1 MVKEIFSRKEIE
13 KRVIRKADLV
23 ADKAAFIDAKTPG
36 SDKKENYCIIGPG
49 VSESGTAVINLKE
62 PHGFNVGAA
71 AMPNGCVNS
80 LHLHQTA
87 EVFIV
92 ARGTWRFIW
101 GNDGTDG
108 EAVLNEGDVIS
119 LPTHIF
125 RGFKNIGSDDGFL
138 FSVLG
143 EDDPQSVTWGPQ
155 VLRDAEGHGL
165 VLLEDGRLIDT
176 SKGMEIPKD
185 VGVIKPT
192 PQEELNKLRKV
203 TQEEMEARVFW
214 FKDRTPY
221 EDAFL
226 DSRSEGGKK
235 YSYGIIGPGIA
246 DDVNR
251 PSIVNNE
258 HSFSLELIEAE
269 PGNGLNAYSQST
281 PQVLIVYKGE
291 WKVTVGLEDGKEFEV
306 VLTEKDTFSVPKDHV
321 RSIKNAGNETG
332 FIYVISGGDEWV
344 SLDWSDEVI
353 EEAKKYNLFKDAE
366 GKLVKK

>member
-1 MVKEIFSRKEIE
+1 MTKQLMTKEEIA
-13 KRVIRKADLV
+13 KRVIRKEDFV

-101 GNDGTDG
+101 GNEGTDG
-108 EAVLNEGDVIS
+108 EAVLNAGDVIS
-119 LPTHIF
+119 LPIHIF

-155 VLRDAEGHGL
+155 VLRDAKGHGL
-165 VLLEDGRLIDT
+165 VLMEDGRLIDT
-176 SKGMEIPKD
+176 SKGMEIPEGVD
-185 VGVIKPT
+185 VIKPT
-192 PQEELNKLRKV
+192 PQEELDALRKV
-203 TQEEMEARVFW
+203 SQEEMESRVFW
-214 FKDRTPY
+214 FENRVPD

-235 YSYGIIGPGIA
+235 LTYGIIGHGIA
-246 DDVNR
+246 TDVNR

-258 HSFSLELIEAE
+258 HSFGLELIEAE
-269 PGNGLNAYSQST
+269 PGNGLNKFSQPT

-291 WKVTVGLEDGKEFEV
+291 WKVTVESADGEEFEV
-306 VLTEKDTFSVPKDHV
+306 VLTEKDVFSVPKDHM
-321 RSIKNAGNETG
+321 RSIKNVGDDTG
-332 FIYVISGGDEWV
+332 FLYIASGGDEWTA
-344 SLDWSDEVI
+344 LDWSEEVI
-353 EEAKKYNLFKDAE
+353 EDAKKHNLELDEE

>member
-1 MVKEIFSRKEIE
+1 MTIETLSREE
-13 KRVIRKADLV
+13 LMKRVIRKEDFV
-23 ADKAAFIDAKTPG
+23 ADKAAFIDARTPG

-49 VSESGTAVINLKE
+49 VSESGTAIINLKE
-62 PHGFNVGAA
+62 PHGFNIGAA

-101 GNDGTDG
+101 GNEGSDG

-143 EDDPQSVTWGPQ
+143 EDDPQNVTWGPQ
-155 VLRDAEGHGL
+155 VLRDAKGHGL

-176 SKGMEIPKD
+176 SIGMEIPKD
-185 VGVIKPT
+185 VEVIKPT
-192 PQEELNKLRKV
+192 SHEELAKIRKV
-203 TQEEMEARVFW
+203 SQEEMEARVFW
-214 FKDRTPY
+214 FKERVPY
-221 EDAFL
+221 AEAFL

-235 YSYGIIGPGIA
+235 LTYGIIGPGIST
-246 DDVNR
+246 DVNR
-251 PSIVNNE
+251 PTIVTNP
-258 HSFSLELIEAE
+258 HTFSLELIEAE
-269 PGNGLNAYSQST
+269 PGNGFQAFSQATS
-281 PQVLIVYKGE
+281 QVLIVYKGE
-291 WKVTVGLEDGKEFEV
+291 WKVSVTLSDGEELEV
-306 VLTEKDTFSVPKDHV
+306 TLTEKDVFSIPKNHV
-321 RSIKNAGNETG
+321 RSIKNVGNETG
-332 FIYVISGGDEWV
+332 FLYVISGGDERIQ
-344 SLDWSDEVI
+344 LDWTEAAI
-353 EEAKKYNLFKDAE
+353 EEAKKNNLEIDEE

>member
-1 MVKEIFSRKEIE
+1 MIKELLSREEVE
-13 KRVIRKADLV
+13 KRVIRKEDFV

-92 ARGTWRFIW
+92 AKGTWRFIW
-101 GNDGTDG
+101 GNEGTDG
-108 EAVLNEGDVIS
+108 EAILNEGDVIS
-119 LPTHIF
+119 LPIHIY

-143 EDDPQSVTWGPQ
+143 EDDPQNVTWGPQ
-155 VLRDAEGHGL
+155 VLRDAKGHGL

-176 SKGMEIPKD
+176 SAGMEIPED
-185 VGVIKPT
+185 AEVIKPT
-192 PQEELNKLRKV
+192 PQDELNKLRKV

-214 FKDRTPY
+214 FNERVPY

-226 DSRSEGGKK
+226 DSRSAGGKK
-235 YSYGIIGPGIA
+235 KSYGIIGPGIA
-246 DDVNR
+246 SDVNR
-251 PSIVNNE
+251 PSIVNNP

-291 WKVTVGLEDGKEFEV
+291 WKVAVELGDGEEFEV
-306 VLTEKDTFSVPKDHV
+306 TLTEKDVFSVPKNHV
-321 RSIKNAGNETG
+321 RSIKNVGENTG
-332 FIYVISGGDEWV
+332 FLYVISGGDEWIP
-344 SLDWSDEVI
+344 LDWTAETV
-353 EEAKKYNLFKDAE
+353 EEAKKQNLKLDTE
-366 GKLVKK
+366 GKLLKK